1 MTRTIEHARRRLL
14 RLWDL
19 AITADLSG
27 QKVIDLPMARNRGC
41 TVRCAVYIDS
51 VLTAFSKELTTM
63 PLQVPNE
70 VIPLHAA

>member
-1 MTRTIEHARRRLL
+1 LE
-14 RLWDL
+14 
-19 AITADLSG
+19 ITADLSG
-27 QKVIDLPMARNRGC
+27 EKVVDLPVARNRRC
-41 TVRCAVYIDS
+41 AVRCAVYIDG